1 MSPPDAAL
9 AYSRAEIASALVDP
23 AVLRV
28 VWRAARDVRM
38 RQAFQTARRDGARV
52 DEIVEVLCGPHVDVD
67 GRTYFLSD
75 ERVRSIVYRKS
86 LPEAP

>member
-38 RQAFQTARRDGARV
+38 RQAFQAARRDGARV
-52 DEIVEVLCGPHVDVD
+52 DEIVEVLCGPFSVQRISHRRDSAVTPVPGQTGSLT
-67 GRTYFLSD
+67 GR
-75 ERVRSIVYRKS
+75 
-86 LPEAP
+86 P